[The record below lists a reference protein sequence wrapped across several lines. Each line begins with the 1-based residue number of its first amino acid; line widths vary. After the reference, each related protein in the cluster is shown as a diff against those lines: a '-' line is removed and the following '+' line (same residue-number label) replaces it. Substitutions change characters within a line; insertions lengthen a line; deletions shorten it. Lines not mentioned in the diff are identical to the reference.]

1 MPVAWAGCGRSFG
14 SSHTWRQTTPTG
26 RAEICVFVIRV
37 SQCVFLLVLSP
48 LFSPCFCSFSLLRML
63 FFSCSA
69 VVCSSHLPHGP
80 SVPRVLLGIFLCWL
94 CLCSPDL
101 VPLLL
106 SSSAGFSLDLAPLLL
121 SSSPGFSLLSCPQAD
136 DHRRLA
142 FAFRLACISGAPV
155 LLQKNL
161 PARCGC
167 TPSGPVPSFHE
178 AQELRTALLPGRA
191 GDWLCGSRG
200 LCPRTREPV
209 RLPQQQTRSA
219 TRWPTQATAD
229 AGDCLSDWS
238 LVLQAAVCLSRG
250 RSAPR
255 WPRSTGR
262 SALSPAA

>member
-1 MPVAWAGCGRSFG
+1 MGWLREVLWIFPHLAPNNSGGARGNLRVCHSCFAMCVSA
-14 SSHTWRQTTPTG
+14 
-26 RAEICVFVIRV
+26 RA
-37 SQCVFLLVLSP
+37 
-48 LFSPCFCSFSLLRML
+48 
-63 FFSCSA
+63 FSCLLTLCLFMLSVEDVVLLSSA

-80 SVPRVLLGIFLCWL
+80 SVPRVLLGIFFCWL